1 MLNVLAFVAA
11 VIFFAVIT
19 TAYIIIVCDMDM
31 NKKWSDLFKGR
42 RRDDD

>member
-1 MLNVLAFVAA
+1 MVNILIFIAA

-19 TAYIIIVCDMDM
+19 TAYIIVVCDMDM
-31 NKKWSDLFKGR
+31 NKKCSDLFKGK